1 MGFLVK
7 KVSTTAPAREAPRW
21 VTCGECN
28 GRRVVATEVR
38 ENPDSSFVLKSTI
51 TCPSCGGRGRVRQ

>member
-7 KVSTTAPAREAPRW
+7 KISAPEPSRPQW

-28 GRRVVATEVR
+28 GSRAVPVEVR
-38 ENPDSSFVLKSTI
+38 EHPDSASVLKSTI
-51 TCPSCGGRGRVRQ
+51 TCPECGGRGQVRG